1 MIRLRTLGVLDLR
14 SSDGQEL
21 RAVLAQPKR
30 VALLAYLALSTPRR
44 CHRRDSLLPLFW
56 PDLDDDHARDAL
68 SQAVRFLR
76 RSLGDGVLL
85 SRHGDELELDWQDLW
100 CDAVAFEEALDAGR
114 RVDALDLYRG
124 QLLDGFHVANAP
136 DFERWLSG
144 ERDRLARRHLGT
156 MEGLAHE
163 CEAADDFGG
172 AAVWWRRLA
181 AADPYNSRVALQLMR
196 SLASAGDPGG
206 AVHHARVHGAL
217 LREEL
222 NVAPDPQVTMLVKE
236 LESGTGL
243 AKAPRP
249 PSPVPLP
256 STHSEASAEVPHAS
270 TDRESAPVLAG
281 DSFVRRPLRRKH
293 ALLVAG
299 GLVAV
304 TAAAIA
310 IAIGQ
315 RDPAVPPIRSLAV
328 IPLENLSRDSAQQPF
343 VDGMHDALI
352 TELARYPGLSV
363 ISRTSVMRYRGT
375 TKSVPEIAR
384 ELRVDGVVEG
394 SILRQGERVS
404 VRVQLVH
411 GPSDRH
417 LWARRYERSLR
428 DMLLLQGDLAEAIAS
443 EVRVATTPLQRRGRT
458 VAGRVDST
466 AREVYLREHY
476 LRGRHSEI
484 GRTLTGLQAATEA
497 YRRAIARD
505 STFALGYAGL
515 STVYYL
521 MADYDYSPVGPALD
535 SARIMAR
542 RAMALDSTLS
552 ETRTALAVTLAS
564 DREFDAAE
572 REFTK
577 AIELS
582 PSDARAHFW
591 YSVLLVALGRGEDAL
606 REANRAAE
614 LDPFAPRG
622 VSAMRQYA
630 RYLLTGQRAYLKQ
643 PVNQRRP
650 ILKVEPGEPWA
661 RAREGVEYAEEGKCA
676 EARTEITHAQRLAP
690 DDNRR
695 MLQNVAAVHWLCGER
710 ARARAIVQQ
719 MKRRSD
725 SHEHGY
731 HIALPLAR
739 FGERDSALA
748 WLGRQRWTV
757 GHLSGLRADSYIDPL
772 RSDPRYAQLLT
783 GLGLRPVV
791 RTDSGAQPAPVAAR
805 NRQ

>member
-76 RSLGDGVLL
+76 RSLGDGMLL
-85 SRHGDELELDWQDLW
+85 SRHADELELDWQDLW

-114 RVDALDLYRG
+114 PVDALDLYRG

-136 DFERWLSG
+136 EFERWLSA
-144 ERDRLARRHLGT
+144 ERDRLARRHLGI

-163 CEAADDFGG
+163 REAAGDFGG

-206 AVHHARVHGAL
+206 AVQYARVHGAL

-222 NVAPDPQVTMLVKE
+222 NVALDPQVTMLVKE

-243 AKAPRP
+243 AKPPRP
-249 PSPVPLP
+249 PSPAPLP

-270 TDRESAPVLAG
+270 TNRESAPVLAG
-281 DSFVRRPLRRKH
+281 ASLVRRPLRRKH

-299 GLVAV
+299 GVVAV
-304 TAAAIA
+304 AAAAIA

-315 RDPAVPPIRSLAV
+315 RDPAI
-328 IPLENLSRDSAQQPF
+328 
-343 VDGMHDALI
+343 
-352 TELARYPGLSV
+352 
-363 ISRTSVMRYRGT
+363 
-375 TKSVPEIAR
+375 
-384 ELRVDGVVEG
+384 
-394 SILRQGERVS
+394 
-404 VRVQLVH
+404 
-411 GPSDRH
+411 
-417 LWARRYERSLR
+417 
-428 DMLLLQGDLAEAIAS
+428 
-443 EVRVATTPLQRRGRT
+443 ATTPLQRRGRT
-458 VAGRVDST
+458 MAARVDST

-535 SARIMAR
+535 SARIMAH

-552 ETRTALAVTLAS
+552 ETRTALAVTLAT
-564 DREFDAAE
+564 DLEFQAAE

-591 YSVLLVALGRGEDAL
+591 YSVLLVALGRGEEAL

-622 VSAMRQYA
+622 VSAMQRYA

-650 ILKVEPGEPWA
+650 ILKLEPGEPWA

-695 MLQNVAAVHWLCGER
+695 MLENVAAVHWLCGER

-739 FGERDSALA
+739 FGERDSAMA

-791 RTDSGAQPAPVAAR
+791 RTDSGPQPAPVAAR